1 MLDHSTWVIQAN
13 SRCWSLQRFAPV
25 VCGVCLFD
33 LKGLW
38 TGIWTL
44 KCAYNITM
52 RLKPVTERG
61 IWCVDNLKLAYDL
74 NFSNNTGTS
83 SEIYDPKQPF
93 EMLLAPWSTWLLTHN
108 CCTLVRWLR
117 K

>member
-1 MLDHSTWVIQAN
+1 MLDRSTWVIQAN

-25 VCGVCLFD
+25 VCGVCLFY

-38 TGIWTL
+38 TRIWTL
-44 KCAYNITM
+44 KCAYNMTL
-52 RLKPVTERG
+52 RLENVAEIGK
-61 IWCVDNLKLAYDL
+61 WCVDDL
-74 NFSNNTGTS
+74 ELVHNPNFSNNTETS
-83 SEIYDPKQPF
+83 NEINDPKQPF
-93 EMLLAPWSTWLLTHN
+93 DMLLAPWSTWLLTHN